1 MEQRRSPS
9 HSPSSPPSIASS
21 DSSVDV
27 ITSITASLDL
37 DRTNS
42 PYTVSLSHLS
52 SETITKIYKQL
63 GWADAVNER
72 IKRTREV
79 NDRIR
84 KERRARGAI
93 KRRARRL
100 KRLEARLGPKKMAA
114 REHKRLKRQQM
125 KASAAAILKEAG
137 MKRELKRA
145 KTKSIY
151 PRIFETIDLHE
162 NGTEED
168 QECNQGVIIQDNG
181 TGLQL
186 STFAGQIVIQDHFSA
201 MRQALSEHARDGT
214 RRKEPGRHS
223 YHVDAAFSSGCLTAG
238 IAVVHKSHRQDWASP
253 WTGRG
258 YSLHQMPDSEDAET
272 WAIWQALRIILEKVR
287 TDRGSKKPE
296 DPCSLAVIYSDC
308 TTALQKIGD
317 NRGRAAQKIAA
328 QSIELYQLGVDVQLH
343 WVPGH
348 RNIPGNELADLIS
361 HQAKQSVK

>member
-1 MEQRRSPS
+1 M
-9 HSPSSPPSIASS
+9 
-21 DSSVDV
+21 
-27 ITSITASLDL
+27 
-37 DRTNS
+37 
-42 PYTVSLSHLS
+42 
-52 SETITKIYKQL
+52 
-63 GWADAVNER
+63 NER
-72 IKRTREV
+72 IKRIREV

-84 KERRARGAI
+84 KERRAKGAI
-93 KRRARRL
+93 KRHARHLR
-100 KRLEARLGPKKMAA
+100 RLEARLGPEKMATRA
-114 REHKRLKRQQM
+114 HKRLKRQQM
-125 KASAAAILKEAG
+125 KASAAAILREAG

-145 KTKSIY
+145 KTKPIY

-168 QECNQGVIIQDNG
+168 QGCNQGMIVQDSV

-186 STFAGQIVIQDHFSA
+186 STFAGQIVIQDHFGA

-223 YHVDAAFSSGCLTAG
+223 YHVDAALSSGCLTAG
-238 IAVVHKSHRQDWASP
+238 IAVVHKSHRQNWASP

-258 YSLHQMPDSEDAET
+258 YRLRQVLDAEEAET
-272 WAIWQALRIILEKVR
+272 WAIWQALRIILEKVY
-287 TDRGSKKPE
+287 TDRESKKPK

-317 NRGRAAQKIAA
+317 NRGRVAQKIAA
-328 QSIELYQLGVDVQLH
+328 QSIELHQLGVEVQLH